1 MSLVQFLF
9 SFEGRVRRRDFWL
22 FFIVIGLIYGR
33 LLWIFGGDV
42 YHMHGFGHGFGHPF
56 GGMYGMHFVSHNWAI
71 SLLGPVALWA
81 KLAVTAK
88 RWHDRDKSAWWLL
101 INLIPVIGWIWQVIE
116 GGFLDGTPGSNRF
129 GPSPKSVEGQINR
142 VA

>member
-22 FFIVIGLIYGR
+22 FFICLCLFYGSVVWRIGDTFRQVDDFRNGIT
-33 LLWIFGGDV
+33 
-42 YHMHGFGHGFGHPF
+42 GF
-56 GGMYGMHFVSHNWAI
+56 YGMHIVTHNWITGGLGVAAI
-71 SLLGPVALWA
+71 WA

-101 INLIPVIGWIWQVIE
+101 INLIPVFGWIWQLVE
-116 GGFLDGTPGSNRF
+116 GGFLEGTPGSNRF
-129 GPSPKSVEGQINR
+129 GPSPKSSEGQINR

>member
-33 LLWIFGGDV
+33 LLWIFGDNV
-42 YHMHGFGHGFGHPF
+42 YHMHGFGHPF
-56 GGMYGMHFVSHNWAI
+56 GFYGMHFVSHNLAV
-71 SLLGPVALWA
+71 SVLGLAAVWA

-88 RWHDRDKSAWWLL
+88 RWHDRDKSGWMYL
-101 INLIPVIGWIWQVIE
+101 ILIIPVLGWLWTLIE
-116 GGFLDGTPGSNRF
+116 CGFVDGTPRRNRY
-129 GPSPKSVEGQINR
+129 GKSPKGLGEEAR
-142 VA
+142 AF